1 MIKNSKSFKIVDGI
15 ENFNYEETKKNS
27 NNLNWLDN
35 FKKNQN
41 ISEIN
46 INIVDEFIK
55 DIYIY
60 ENKRIEI
67 KFRYKEQYEELL
79 KYLKNQNSMV

>member
-46 INIVDEFIK
+46 RNIVDELIK
-55 DIYIY
+55 DIYIFM
-60 ENKRIEI
+60 KI
-67 KFRYKEQYEELL
+67 KG
-79 KYLKNQNSMV
+79 

>member
-35 FKKNQN
+35 L
-41 ISEIN
+41 
-46 INIVDEFIK
+46 
-55 DIYIY
+55 
-60 ENKRIEI
+60 KRIRI
-67 KFRYKEQYEELL
+67 FQK
-79 KYLKNQNSMV
+79 

>member
-46 INIVDEFIK
+46 RNIVDEFIK